1 MLIEILCVLCL
12 MLFTIFPCVSVGILE
27 SPTFNWWI
35 IFETLFQVVNI
46 WKTDKCW
53 SSHYYRDYICADVSL
68 SSDFIVGFC
77 GETDEQHRD
86 TLSLM
91 EIVRYDM
98 AYVFAYSMR
107 KVS

>member
-53 SSHYYRDYICADVSL
+53 SSHYYLTIYVQMYLCPVTSSL
-68 SSDFIVGFC
+68 DSV
-77 GETDEQHRD
+77 ERQMNNT
-86 TLSLM
+86 
-91 EIVRYDM
+91 EIHLASWR
-98 AYVFAYSMR
+98 
-107 KVS
+107 